1 MITNYG
7 LIGNIDYGSWKDG
20 SSIFKDKKGYYI
32 IQAKNKGKG
41 EAYKKYLKNWKPPP
55 DTKLLYLDKTKKK
68 WTFIK
73 PKKNNTTNTKTKKYN
88 DIPTTPLRPS
98 PTSSANKNCGK
109 TMKGNDGNMY
119 ISKPNKNGICRWQ
132 KNKTIKIHKKLYK

>member
-1 MITNYG
+1 MLKKYG

-32 IQAKNKGKG
+32 INVTNKG
-41 EAYKKYLKNWKPPP
+41 EEYKKYLKNWKPLPN
-55 DTKLLYLDKTKKK
+55 TKLLYLDKIKKK

-73 PKKNNTTNTKTKKYN
+73 PEKNNTTKTKKHN
-88 DIPTTPLRPS
+88 DVPTTPSRPS

-109 TMKGNDGNMY
+109 TMKGNNGNMY

-132 KNKTIKIHKKLYK
+132 KSKT

>member
-1 MITNYG
+1 MQYKYG
-7 LIGNIDYGSWKDG
+7 LLGNIDYGSWKDG

-73 PKKNNTTNTKTKKYN
+73 PKKTKNNKMNNKTLKKYN
-88 DIPTTPLRPS
+88 NRPS
-98 PTSSANKNCGK
+98 PSSSANKNCGK

-119 ISKPNKNGICRWQ
+119 ISKANKNGICRWQ
-132 KNKTIKIHKKLYK
+132 KK

>member
-1 MITNYG
+1 MISNNYG
-7 LIGNIDYGSWKDG
+7 LLGNIDYGSWKDG
-20 SSIFKDKKGYYI
+20 SSIFKDTKGYYI

-41 EAYKKYLKNWKPPP
+41 EAYKKYLKNWKPPH

-68 WTFIK
+68 WTFTK
-73 PKKNNTTNTKTKKYN
+73 PTKTKKNN
-88 DIPTTPLRPS
+88 DRITPTSRPS

-132 KNKTIKIHKKLYK
+132 KK

>member
-1 MITNYG
+1 MITKYG
-7 LIGNIDYGSWKDG
+7 LTGNIDYGTWKDG
-20 SSIFKDKKGYYI
+20 SSIFKDSNGYYI

-41 EAYKKYLKNWKPPP
+41 EAYKKYLKYWKPLP
-55 DTKLLYLDKTKKK
+55 DTKLLYIDKIKKK
-68 WTFIK
+68 WSFTK
-73 PKKNNTTNTKTKKYN
+73 PTKTKKN
-88 DIPTTPLRPS
+88 IRSS

-132 KNKTIKIHKKLYK
+132 KN

>member
-1 MITNYG
+1 MISNNYG
-7 LIGNIDYGSWKDG
+7 LLGNIDYGSWKDG
-20 SSIFKDKKGYYI
+20 SSIFKDTKGYYI

-41 EAYKKYLKNWKPPP
+41 EAYKKYLKNWKPPH

-68 WTFIK
+68 WSFTK
-73 PKKNNTTNTKTKKYN
+73 PTNTTKTKKHI
-88 DIPTTPLRPS
+88 DRSS

-132 KNKTIKIHKKLYK
+132 KKL